1 MKKQTL
7 NQTTNKRFIF
17 LCPFAPLRL
26 GVKYSFLISA
36 FVILFSLGAFAQK
49 NSNAAKE
56 TVVTPV
62 NFVSDGCSSFPDGD
76 YFDCCSEHDKAYYA
90 GGSWTKRW
98 KADKKLLKCVAAKK
112 GFEHKLIAPVMWLG
126 VRAFAVPFLPT
137 PFRWGFGKDLEKKA
151 KKKNAVP
158 NDKNEKPETKKNSP
172 AEKNDSTAKDKKSGK

>member
-7 NQTTNKRFIF
+7 NQTTKKKSIL
-17 LCPFAPLRL
+17 LCPFAPSRL
-26 GVKYSFLISA
+26 CGTNSFLIFA
-36 FVILFSLGAFAQK
+36 FTVLFSLGAFAQS
-49 NSNAAKE
+49 NSDAPKE
-56 TVVTPV
+56 TVVAPA

-98 KADKKLLKCVAAKK
+98 KADKKLFKCVAAKN

-151 KKKNAVP
+151 KKK
-158 NDKNEKPETKKNSP
+158 
-172 AEKNDSTAKDKKSGK
+172 